1 MAQGRAGLDAHQE
14 LVPLFATRAEIAELR
29 EKVMSLQTLV
39 RALAA
44 KQGADTAALEDWA
57 LCMGQFNSAPGRA
70 LATAQGVAV
79 SLARPAPE
87 PAPVF
92 VPQRPNDAA

>member
-1 MAQGRAGLDAHQE
+1 M
-14 LVPLFATRAEIAELR
+14 FATRAEIAELR

-44 KQGADTAALEDWA
+44 KQGADPAALENWA
-57 LCMGQFNSAPGRA
+57 LCMGQFNSEPGRA
-70 LATAQGVAV
+70 LTTAQGVAL

-87 PAPVF
+87 AAPAF